1 MFSVLLNPL
10 PILLTITTSF
20 GVLLHDTQI
29 DKATK
34 TALALPATI
43 AAFGAADVAFKAND
57 PHTHTERFSVSGELQ
72 TLKSAQPRVQ
82 ARDDNKKYI
91 SVKKY
96 VSDGMGSQYHW
107 PSV

>member
-1 MFSVLLNPL
+1 MFPLLLNPL

-20 GVLLHDTQI
+20 GVLVHDTQI
-29 DKATK
+29 DKATT

-43 AAFGAADVAFKAND
+43 AAFGAADIALKLND
-57 PHTHTERFSVSGELQ
+57 PHVHTERFSVAHNLESLRS
-72 TLKSAQPRVQ
+72 TQPRIQ
-82 ARDDNKKYI
+82 PRDDSKKYI
-91 SVKKY
+91 SIKKY